1 MCLQCCCQHGHRYAF
16 LFTFKSNNLN
26 CMNSLKAQEV
36 SFTLPTNS
44 NMLYH
49 RELQKQQCNKSKV
62 FEIVA
67 FMREVMSS
75 DG

>member
-1 MCLQCCCQHGHRYAF
+1 
-16 LFTFKSNNLN
+16 
-26 CMNSLKAQEV
+26 MNILKAQEV

-44 NMLYH
+44 NMLNMLYH
-49 RELQKQQCNKSKV
+49 RQLQKQQCNKSKV

-67 FMREVMSS
+67 IMREVMSS